1 VAAHRSADIQPSYYN
16 FRSCWRVPDKRLP
29 LFSWNPKTA
38 PGCTA
43 RIAERFDAMLAGG
56 FLDEVRR
63 CARAATC
70 RPSCRRCARG
80 LPPGLG
86 RRWTKAGRWRCCASG
101 ASPPRASW
109 PSASSPGCAA
119 CRGSATDPADRLP
132 PPSAPPHPSVATLTG
147 LSALLATGLAG
158 CGGGGDAEAPAPGQP
173 PAPGESPA
181 PLPPAVPFTATEA
194 ARFLQQAQFSSSEAD
209 IAAVRATGPARWLDE
224 QMNAPSHTSGWDW
237 LVQQGYQQES
247 LRFNGGYADHMMWNQ
262 LIAAPDAVRKRVA
275 LAWSEILV
283 VSGLGID
290 GYWPSFAMAAY
301 WDLLNQHAFG
311 NFRQLLQAIT
321 LNPAMGAY
329 LNTRGNLKEDPATGR
344 VPDENYAREVM
355 QLFTIGLYQL
365 NPDGTHVA
373 MASGQ
378 PGNLHPG
385 RRQRSWRA
393 CSPAT
398 TWTPGGEHRTDP
410 TAVSPSDEAQPG
422 AAWSRRHSRV
432 TRVLA
437 PEHRR
442 RQQWHRRGCARR
454 WTSCS
459 STPTSGPSSA
469 AS

>member
-1 VAAHRSADIQPSYYN
+1 VRPATGPAADVAS
-16 FRSCWRVPDKRLP
+16 
-29 LFSWNPKTA
+29 
-38 PGCTA
+38 
-43 RIAERFDAMLAGG
+43 
-56 FLDEVRR
+56 
-63 CARAATC
+63 
-70 RPSCRRCARG
+70 
-80 LPPGLG
+80 
-86 RRWTKAGRWRCCASG
+86 
-101 ASPPRASW
+101 
-109 PSASSPGCAA
+109 
-119 CRGSATDPADRLP
+119 RGSATDPADRLP

-283 VSGLGID
+283 VSGNGID

-311 NFRQLLQAIT
+311 NFRALLEAVT
-321 LNPAMGAY
+321 LSPAMGAY
-329 LNTRGNLKEDPATGR
+329 LNMRGNRRSDAAGR
-344 VPDENYAREVM
+344 LPDENYARELM

-365 NPDGTHVA
+365 NADGTQRWVA
-373 MASGQ
+373 AS
-378 PGNLHPG
+378 P
-385 RRQRSWRA
+385 RRPTRRTTSAPWPR
-393 CSPAT
+393 CSPAGT
-398 TWTPGGEHRTDP
+398 STPQRRPENVRRPMLH
-410 TAVSPSDEAQPG
+410 DEANPLRAGRQDRAG
-422 AAWSRRHSRV
+422 AA
-432 TRVLA
+432 
-437 PEHRR
+437 HRR
-442 RQQWHRRGCARR
+442 RRSGPRRSATRS
-454 WTSCS
+454 TSCS
-459 STPTSGPSSA
+459 STRTPGPSSA